1 MCRLLTGDLRIIF
14 VMAEDVRDEFR
25 LVVDLIA
32 TKGTLVELPNAVTNS
47 KVTIH
52 VGNVLMAMHAFK
64 GRRGSSRVQ
73 HAPENVISHVRR
85 SSVCI
90 GAEIAHFPLGAVML
104 SIVVK

>member
-1 MCRLLTGDLRIIF
+1 MM
-14 VMAEDVRDEFR
+14 VEDVSYEFS
-25 LVVDLIA
+25 LVVDLKA
-32 TKGTLVELPNAVTNS
+32 AKGTLEELPNAVTNS

-52 VGNVLMAMHAFK
+52 VGNVLMTMHAFK

-85 SSVCI
+85 SRVCI